1 MEICANCIK
10 RDSCKE
16 LCEAVENQLKIKQ
29 SWSRK
34 EVPITEVHLNTIH
47 EEMGGLSE
55 YYAPNKPNHSFQL
68 REVARE
74 DLTKTQYNVFHL
86 LLQGMTVSEIASK
99 LGKSRPTI
107 HTTIHGSSNGRG
119 GIIRKIIK
127 KCS

>member
-10 RDSCKE
+10 RESCQE
-16 LCEAVENQLKIKQ
+16 LCEAVENQLKIDET
-29 SWSRK
+29 WSRK

-47 EEMGGLSE
+47 EGKGDLSE
-55 YYAPNKPNHSFQL
+55 YFAPEKHQIHNHM
-68 REVARE
+68 RELARQY
-74 DLTKTQYNVFHL
+74 LTSVQYDVFRLLTQGKTE
-86 LLQGMTVSEIASK
+86 SEIASK

-119 GIIRKIIK
+119 GIIRKIKK